1 MARTSKTLGLI
12 EQEVLNGF
20 ESTKIKQAD
29 LYRRY
34 YEKYRAL
41 FLARFKITGSGLD
54 SRATGYF
61 LSKRFD
67 TGTLAGYEIPHTGI
81 LGFAPYTAQ
90 EYDRYSYPSVITLI
104 NERGAPASL
113 VPKKRMAVMEKGGA
127 VLAHV
132 NLDKQLSPAW
142 LVGRYATK
150 LAEADRVI
158 ATNLQLQK
166 MPFLVTATPKD
177 YQQRQRILQSIIAN
191 KPAIFVKTSDA
202 NSIQA
207 VNTGVPYVIDKL
219 TQYKA
224 CLDGEIKTLLGIDN
238 TQSDIKQQYINDSE
252 VNSNNDEISLSME
265 GFLSALKE
273 FSENVK
279 SVLGLEFS
287 VELRGQ
293 QEQQEKEEREEKEE
307 PDDNQEN

>member
-1 MARTSKTLGLI
+1 
-12 EQEVLNGF
+12 
-20 ESTKIKQAD
+20 
-29 LYRRY
+29 
-34 YEKYRAL
+34 
-41 FLARFKITGSGLD
+41 
-54 SRATGYF
+54 
-61 LSKRFD
+61 
-67 TGTLAGYEIPHTGI
+67 
-81 LGFAPYTAQ
+81 
-90 EYDRYSYPSVITLI
+90 
-104 NERGAPASL
+104 
-113 VPKKRMAVMEKGGA
+113 
-127 VLAHV
+127 
-132 NLDKQLSPAW
+132 
-142 LVGRYATK
+142 
-150 LAEADRVI
+150 
-158 ATNLQLQK
+158 

-279 SVLGLEFS
+279 SVLGLDFS

-293 QEQQEKEEREEKEE
+293 QEEPEQAGKEEKED
-307 PDDNQEN
+307 PDDNNEI

>member
-1 MARTSKTLGLI
+1 MAKTSKCLGLVA
-12 EQEVLNGF
+12 QDVFNGF
-20 ESTKIKQAD
+20 ESTKIRQD
-29 LYRRY
+29 ELYRRY
-34 YEKYRAL
+34 FEKYRAL

-54 SRATGYF
+54 SRSTGYF
-61 LSKRFD
+61 LCKRFD

-81 LGFAPYTAQ
+81 LGFAPYTTQ

-113 VPKKRMAVMEKGGA
+113 VPKRRRAVMEKGGA

-132 NLDKQLSPAW
+132 NLDKILSPAW
-142 LVGRYATK
+142 LVSRYARK

-177 YQQRQRILQSIIAN
+177 YQQRQVILQSIIAN

-238 TQSDIKQQYINDSE
+238 TQTDIKQQYINDSE
-252 VNSNNDEISLSME
+252 VNSNNDEISLSMQ
-265 GFLSALKE
+265 GFLSALQE
-273 FSENVK
+273 FSDNVK
-279 SVLGLEFS
+279 SVLGLDFS

-293 QEQQEKEEREEKEE
+293 QEQQPQQGDKE
-307 PDDNQEN
+307 DTDNEQEN

>member
-1 MARTSKTLGLI
+1 
-12 EQEVLNGF
+12 
-20 ESTKIKQAD
+20 
-29 LYRRY
+29 
-34 YEKYRAL
+34 
-41 FLARFKITGSGLD
+41 
-54 SRATGYF
+54 
-61 LSKRFD
+61 
-67 TGTLAGYEIPHTGI
+67 
-81 LGFAPYTAQ
+81 
-90 EYDRYSYPSVITLI
+90 
-104 NERGAPASL
+104 
-113 VPKKRMAVMEKGGA
+113 
-127 VLAHV
+127 
-132 NLDKQLSPAW
+132 
-142 LVGRYATK
+142 
-150 LAEADRVI
+150 
-158 ATNLQLQK
+158 

-279 SVLGLEFS
+279 SVLGLDFS

-293 QEQQEKEEREEKEE
+293 QEQPEQDDREEKEG
-307 PDDNQEN
+307 PDDNKEI